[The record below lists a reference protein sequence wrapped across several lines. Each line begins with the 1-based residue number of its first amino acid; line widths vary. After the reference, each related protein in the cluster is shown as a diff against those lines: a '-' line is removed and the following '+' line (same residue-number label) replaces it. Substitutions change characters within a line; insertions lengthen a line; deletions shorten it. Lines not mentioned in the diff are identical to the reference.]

1 MKRVI
6 GASLASLFLAL
17 LATPAAFAQ
26 DEPSDDSGKKVLYKQ
41 KTEIDFE
48 DLSVDGELKK
58 PHGQYVLDKR
68 QAAFN
73 PLIKMRQDFNPEM
86 YESVNEVK

>member
-1 MKRVI
+1 MTRRI
-6 GASLASLFLAL
+6 GLSAL
-17 LATPAAFAQ
+17 TLLVTALWGPAALAQ
-26 DEPSDDSGKKVLYKQ
+26 DEPSDDSGKKVIYKQ

-73 PLIKMRQDFNPEM
+73 PLIKMRKDFNSEM
-86 YESVNEVK
+86 YDSVNEIK